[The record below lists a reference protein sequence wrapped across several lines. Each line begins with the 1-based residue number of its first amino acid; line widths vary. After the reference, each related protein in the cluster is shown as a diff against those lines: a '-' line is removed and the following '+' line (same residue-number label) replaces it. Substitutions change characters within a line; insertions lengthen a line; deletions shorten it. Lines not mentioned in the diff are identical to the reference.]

1 MNRRREV
8 RVALGQV
15 IGQFGQFGQGLGRP
29 DAHPHRQSSLL
40 QHPRPQ
46 GQIQGG
52 QARGLPGL
60 KRRMDSSM

>member
-15 IGQFGQFGQGLGRP
+15 IGQFGQGLGRP

-52 QARGLPGL
+52 QARGLPWL

>member
-15 IGQFGQFGQGLGRP
+15 IGQFGQGLGRP
-29 DAHPHRQSSLL
+29 DAYPHRQSSLL
-40 QHPRPQ
+40 QHPRRQ

-52 QARGLPGL
+52 QARGLPVL